1 MTLAL
6 RLGKTLKELIQD
18 LDASE
23 LRMWMAYDKISPIG
37 DGRGDIQTAMIA
49 SAVMNAA
56 GAKVSLRD
64 MILVWDQ
71 EADNEPVSD
80 GNNQEPLEAWL
91 SSMSE

>member
-6 RLGKTLKELIQD
+6 RLGKTLAELTSS

-37 DGRGDIQTAMIA
+37 DGRGDIQTAMIT

-64 MILVWDQ
+64 MIPIWDQ
-71 EADNEPVSD
+71 EVANEPTSD
-80 GNNQEPLEAWL
+80 SSNQEPLEAWL
-91 SSMSE
+91 SSMTE

>member
-37 DGRGDIQTAMIA
+37 DGRGDIQTAMIT
-49 SAVMNAA
+49 SAIMNAA
-56 GAKVSLRD
+56 GAKVSIRD
-64 MILVWDQ
+64 MTPIWDND
-71 EADNEPVSD
+71 AANEPISD
-80 GNNQEPLEAWL
+80 SNNQEPLEVWL
-91 SSMSE
+91 SSMSK

>member
-6 RLGKTLKELIQD
+6 RLGKTLKALTHD

-37 DGRGDIQTAMIA
+37 DGRGDIQTAMIT

-64 MILVWDQ
+64 MIPVWDQ
-71 EADNEPVSD
+71 DAANEPTSD
-80 GNNQEPLEAWL
+80 SNNQEPLEAWL

>member
-6 RLGKTLKELIQD
+6 RLGKTLAELTSS

-37 DGRGDIQTAMIA
+37 DGRGDIQTAMIT

-64 MILVWDQ
+64 MIPIWDQ
-71 EADNEPVSD
+71 EVANEPTSD
-80 GNNQEPLEAWL
+80 SSNQEPLEAWL
-91 SSMSE
+91 SSMIE